1 MPAISLPTGMINLW
15 GVPKPSMRAFEMLNL
30 LAETEAEVTLSSN
43 VSAATVGSGC
53 CRDSDAQ
60 PLLRTDGVYKPVAHD
75 AAATKA
81 TEEAASHVGN
91 DGAPYCWTT
100 NSCWGKFE
108 DYEAYVDAF
117 VEAYDPQIL
126 CFDVR
131 QRAHSCLLKFH
142 HA

>member
-1 MPAISLPTGMINLW
+1 MQQPVGFGLRLLPTL
-15 GVPKPSMRAFEMLNL
+15 
-30 LAETEAEVTLSSN
+30 T
-43 VSAATVGSGC
+43 
-53 CRDSDAQ
+53 
-60 PLLRTDGVYKPVAHD
+60 LRTDGVYKPVGHD

-81 TEEAASHVGN
+81 TEEAASRVGN

-108 DYEAYVDAF
+108 DYETYVDAF

-131 QRAHSCLLKFH
+131 QRAPFPACQSSVT
-142 HA
+142 